1 MTFTTTEDGQTSVE
15 VHVLQGEREVANANM
30 SLAKFHLAG
39 IPPAPRGVPKIEV
52 TFDIDADGILHCS
65 ARDHGSG
72 IKHSI
77 TVQRSTGLTPDEV
90 EALQKEAEQFADQDR
105 YTKEKVSTTVAAEAL
120 YAEAERTIEKYGDR
134 VEKIVVEKV
143 KRSMAAVK
151 EALMRE
157 NLEDLKSHKAGLD
170 VSLLELGRAIHTSGR
185 QTVPPTTKKKNPLL
199 ESGPIELGE
208 PGQLKPELLI
218 QAEAL
223 ISETDKFIEQNATLE
238 AVLLDRLAK
247 AGAVMRKALESG
259 NSENVKTELNTLN
272 TILQECKKSVPT
284 GNDKKSVQGGESL
297 DAKRQK
303 SFSGGDS

>member
-1 MTFTTTEDGQTSVE
+1 
-15 VHVLQGEREVANANM
+15 
-30 SLAKFHLAG
+30 
-39 IPPAPRGVPKIEV
+39 
-52 TFDIDADGILHCS
+52 
-65 ARDHGSG
+65 
-72 IKHSI
+72 
-77 TVQRSTGLTPDEV
+77 
-90 EALQKEAEQFADQDR
+90 
-105 YTKEKVSTTVAAEAL
+105 
-120 YAEAERTIEKYGDR
+120 
-134 VEKIVVEKV
+134 
-143 KRSMAAVK
+143 MAHVK
-151 EALMRE
+151 EALARE

-185 QTVPPTTKKKNPLL
+185 QTVQPTTKKKNPLL

-223 ISETDKFIEQNATLE
+223 ISETESFIEQNSKLE

-259 NSENVKTELNTLN
+259 NSENVKSELNTLN

-284 GNDKKSVQGGESL
+284 DKKSVQGGESL
-297 DAKRQK
+297 DAGRQK